1 MNWLFFSIATAL
13 LWGTAELFYKKG
25 AQPDEKYSHLK
36 ISVWVGVVMGAHAIY
51 TLLTQ
56 DIGYNPAN
64 LLIYLPVSLFYIFS
78 MTFSYF
84 GMRFLEESIS
94 DPIEN
99 TAGVICVLLF
109 AIFMGDEFSAL
120 TWIAVAVITLGVVG
134 VSYIE
139 NRGETPRKKLLG
151 KKLAIVAFCM
161 PFVYAL
167 LDAFGTFLDD
177 AFFLVEDIANA
188 PFVDVTEETIEAVAN
203 PSYELPFALFA
214 LFMGDEFSWLT
225 WLSVGV
231 ITVGV
236 VGVSYLE
243 NHGET
248 TRKKNYGK
256 ALAIISFC
264 MPFVY
269 ALLDAFGTFLDDAF
283 FLIEDVASSPLVDVT
298 EETIEAVANTSYELT
313 FALFALCLFI
323 FMKSKKVKFG
333 SVPQHK
339 DKILAAVFETA
350 GQFTY
355 VYALGGVDAV
365 AAPILSSVC
374 VVSLLL
380 SRIFLKE
387 KLSWKTYAFIAVVI
401 VGILLLAVSEEL

>member
-1 MNWLFFSIATAL
+1 MSWLFFAIATAV

-25 AQPDEKYSHLK
+25 AQPNEQYSHLK
-36 ISVWVGVVMGAHAIY
+36 ICIWVGIVMGAHAIF

-56 DIGYNPAN
+56 DISYNPVN
-64 LLIYLPVSLFYIFS
+64 IIRYLPVSLFYIIS
-78 MTFSYF
+78 MAFSYF

-109 AIFMGDEFSAL
+109 A
-120 TWIAVAVITLGVVG
+120 
-134 VSYIE
+134 
-139 NRGETPRKKLLG
+139 
-151 KKLAIVAFCM
+151 
-161 PFVYAL
+161 
-167 LDAFGTFLDD
+167 
-177 AFFLVEDIANA
+177 
-188 PFVDVTEETIEAVAN
+188 
-203 PSYELPFALFA
+203 

-225 WLSVGV
+225 WVAVGV
-231 ITVGV
+231 IGVGV
-236 VGVSYLE
+236 VGVSFLE
-243 NHGET
+243 NKGET
-248 TRKKNYGK
+248 PRKKNYGK
-256 ALAIISFC
+256 VLAVVAFI
-264 MPFVY
+264 MPFLY

-313 FALFALCLFI
+313 FALFALILFI
-323 FMKSKKVKFG
+323 FLKIKKVPFG
-333 SVPQHK
+333 PIFPKNEAGKVSFAASHR
-339 DKILAAVFETA
+339 DKLLAAVFETA

-374 VVSLLL
+374 IVSLLL
-380 SRIFLKE
+380 SRIILKE

-401 VGILLLAVSEEL
+401 IGILLLAISEEL

>member
-1 MNWLFFSIATAL
+1 MSWLFFSVATAL

-36 ISVWVGVVMGAHAIY
+36 ICIWVGIVMGAHAIF

-56 DIGYNPAN
+56 DINYNPIN
-64 LLIYLPVSLFYIFS
+64 IIRYLPVSLFYIVS
-78 MTFSYF
+78 MAFSYF

-109 AIFMGDEFSAL
+109 VLFFQDTYHWL
-120 TWIAVAVITLGVVG
+120 TWVAVAVITIGVVG
-134 VSYIE
+134 VGFLE
-139 NRGETPRKKLLG
+139 NHGETTRKKKLG

-161 PFVYAL
+161 PFVYAF

-177 AFFLVEDIANA
+177 AFFLVEDISA
-188 PFVDVTEETIEAVAN
+188 T
-203 PSYELPFALFA
+203 
-214 LFMGDEFSWLT
+214 
-225 WLSVGV
+225 
-231 ITVGV
+231 
-236 VGVSYLE
+236 
-243 NHGET
+243 
-248 TRKKNYGK
+248 
-256 ALAIISFC
+256 
-264 MPFVY
+264 
-269 ALLDAFGTFLDDAF
+269 
-283 FLIEDVASSPLVDVT
+283 PLVDVT

-313 FALFALCLFI
+313 FALFALGLFI
-323 FMKSKKVKFG
+323 FMKAKKVKFG
-333 SVPQHK
+333 PIFPKNEAGKLSFSASHR
-339 DKILAAVFETA
+339 DKLLAAVFETA

-374 VVSLLL
+374 VVSLVL

-401 VGILLLAVSEEL
+401 IGILLLAISEEL

>member
-1 MNWLFFSIATAL
+1 MSWLFFSIATAL

-25 AQPDEKYSHLK
+25 AQPNEKYSHLK
-36 ISVWVGVVMGAHAIY
+36 ICVWVGVVMGAHAIF

-56 DIGYNPAN
+56 NIGYNPVN
-64 LLIYLPVSLFYIFS
+64 LLIYLPVSLFYIIS
-78 MTFSYF
+78 MAFSYF

-99 TAGVICVLLF
+99 TAGVICALLF
-109 AIFMGDEFSAL
+109 VIFLQEEISAL
-120 TWIAVAVITLGVVG
+120 TWVAIGIITVGVLGV
-134 VSYIE
+134 SFLE
-139 NRGETPRKKLLG
+139 NHGETTRKKTYG
-151 KKLAIVAFCM
+151 KKLAIIAFCM

-167 LDAFGTFLDD
+167 LDAVGTFLDD

-203 PSYELPFALFA
+203 
-214 LFMGDEFSWLT
+214 
-225 WLSVGV
+225 
-231 ITVGV
+231 
-236 VGVSYLE
+236 
-243 NHGET
+243 
-248 TRKKNYGK
+248 
-256 ALAIISFC
+256 
-264 MPFVY
+264 
-269 ALLDAFGTFLDDAF
+269 
-283 FLIEDVASSPLVDVT
+283 
-298 EETIEAVANTSYELT
+298 TSYELT
-313 FALFALCLFI
+313 FALFALGLFI

-333 SVPQHK
+333 PVPQHK

-355 VYALGGVDAV
+355 VYALGGVDAI

-387 KLSWKTYAFIAVVI
+387 KLNWKTYVFIGVVI
-401 VGILLLAVSEEL
+401 AGILLLAVAEEL

>member
-1 MNWLFFSIATAL
+1 MSWLFFSVATAL

-25 AQPDEKYSHLK
+25 ARPDEKYSHLK
-36 ISVWVGVVMGAHAIY
+36 ISVWVGVVMGIHAVY

-56 DIGYNPAN
+56 DIGFNPVN

-120 TWIAVAVITLGVVG
+120 TWIAVAVITVGVVG
-134 VSYIE
+134 VSYLE
-139 NRGETPRKKLLG
+139 NKGETPRKKTYG
-151 KKLAIVAFCM
+151 KKLAVVAFIM
-161 PFVYAL
+161 PFLYAL

-177 AFFLVEDIANA
+177 AFFLVEDIAAA
-188 PFVDVTEETIEAVAN
+188 PFVDVTEET
-203 PSYELPFALFA
+203 
-214 LFMGDEFSWLT
+214 M
-225 WLSVGV
+225 
-231 ITVGV
+231 
-236 VGVSYLE
+236 
-243 NHGET
+243 
-248 TRKKNYGK
+248 
-256 ALAIISFC
+256 
-264 MPFVY
+264 
-269 ALLDAFGTFLDDAF
+269 
-283 FLIEDVASSPLVDVT
+283 
-298 EETIEAVANTSYELT
+298 EAVANTSYELT
-313 FALFALCLFI
+313 FALFALGLFI
-323 FMKSKKVKFG
+323 FMKTKGVKFG
-333 SVPQHK
+333 PVKQHT

-387 KLSWKTYAFIAVVI
+387 KLSWKTYAFITIVI
-401 VGILLLAVSEEL
+401 IGILLLAVAEEL

>member
-1 MNWLFFSIATAL
+1 MSWLFFSIATAL

-25 AQPDEKYSHLK
+25 ARPDEKYSHLK
-36 ISVWVGVVMGAHAIY
+36 ISVWVGVVMGVHAIY

-56 DIGYNPAN
+56 NIGFNPVN
-64 LLIYLPVSLFYIFS
+64 ILIYLPVSLFYIFS

-120 TWIAVAVITLGVVG
+120 TWIAVGIITVGVVG
-134 VSYIE
+134 VSYLE
-139 NRGETPRKKLLG
+139 NKGETPRKKTYG
-151 KKLAIVAFCM
+151 KKLAVIAFIM
-161 PFVYAL
+161 PFLYAL

-188 PFVDVTEETIEAVAN
+188 PFVDVTEETV
-203 PSYELPFALFA
+203 
-214 LFMGDEFSWLT
+214 
-225 WLSVGV
+225 
-231 ITVGV
+231 
-236 VGVSYLE
+236 
-243 NHGET
+243 
-248 TRKKNYGK
+248 
-256 ALAIISFC
+256 
-264 MPFVY
+264 
-269 ALLDAFGTFLDDAF
+269 
-283 FLIEDVASSPLVDVT
+283 
-298 EETIEAVANTSYELT
+298 EAVANTSYELT
-313 FALFALCLFI
+313 FALFALGLFI
-323 FMKSKKVKFG
+323 FMKAKGVKFG
-333 SVPQHK
+333 PVPQHK
-339 DKILAAVFETA
+339 DKIMAAVFETA

-401 VGILLLAVSEEL
+401 FGILLLAVAEEL